1 MQDIIKKLIEVDKV
15 AREKIENAR
24 AKRTD
29 VMSEIEK
36 KRSGIKLKT
45 EEDFRRLSLENR
57 NKATEEFER
66 KYSDDIVSS
75 ENAEAIKRLDSI
87 YENNREKWSREIFNR
102 VIGN

>member
-45 EEDFRRLSLENR
+45 EEYFRRLSLENR
-57 NKATEEFER
+57 NKAT
-66 KYSDDIVSS
+66 
-75 ENAEAIKRLDSI
+75 
-87 YENNREKWSREIFNR
+87 
-102 VIGN
+102 